1 MAGQNG
7 VGAGAGANM
16 YNGMNGAVLPSAG
29 QYADMQLLMQNMET
43 LSGYMQQNREEWAR
57 VQEGLERVER
67 MRVCSDPAQTV
78 KTWVESLCLGA
89 HGGEGTSGRILTV

>member
-7 VGAGAGANM
+7 ISPGAGNAAM
-16 YNGMNGAVLPSAG
+16 YNGMNGSVLPSAG

-43 LSGYMQQNREEWAR
+43 LSGFLQQNREDWFK

-67 MRVCSDPAQTV
+67 MRVCNTL
-78 KTWVESLCLGA
+78 SLP
-89 HGGEGTSGRILTV
+89 ID

>member
-1 MAGQNG
+1 
-7 VGAGAGANM
+7 
-16 YNGMNGAVLPSAG
+16 MNGAVLPSAG

-67 MRVCSDPAQTV
+67 MRV
-78 KTWVESLCLGA
+78 GF
-89 HGGEGTSGRILTV
+89 GRARVWMACVLMWL

>member
-7 VGAGAGANM
+7 IAGGNAAM
-16 YNGMNGAVLPSAG
+16 YNGMNGSVLPSAG

-43 LSGYMQQNREEWAR
+43 LSGYMQQNREECLR

-67 MRVCSDPAQTV
+67 MRVH
-78 KTWVESLCLGA
+78 WSL
-89 HGGEGTSGRILTV
+89 GR

>member
-7 VGAGAGANM
+7 IQAGGNANM

-29 QYADMQLLMQNMET
+29 QYADMQMLMQNMET

-67 MRVCSDPAQTV
+67 MRGRLAREGQTGPV
-78 KTWVESLCLGA
+78 N
-89 HGGEGTSGRILTV
+89 GEVQGQ